1 VTHTRTCAPAAR
13 CGVREL
19 SLSLA
24 ALAGPGAGSR
34 SEQGSG
40 FCHGVNVR
48 LGDCTQVTFRPDTPS
63 SPPGRA
69 RCGVRAL
76 PGRLC
81 IVNEPSRHTRTEQG
95 RRSCVRT
102 QRANKRFTCK
112 SANVCGFV
120 LVENPLLDP
129 NLLGVVS
136 EPGLVLR
143 RSPLRARDRSGRGGG
158 PVQWSSNHSRP
169 INTAPCKWGVGGW
182 ASLRWCNG
190 QRFAPL
196 GWV

>member
-1 VTHTRTCAPAAR
+1 MTHTRTCAPAAR
-13 CGVREL
+13 CGVRER
-19 SLSLA
+19 SLSLTV
-24 ALAGPGAGSR
+24 LAGPGVAAR

-40 FCHGVNVR
+40 FGYGVNVR

-102 QRANKRFTCK
+102 QRVNTRFTCK
-112 SANVCGFV
+112 SVKVCGFV
-120 LVENPLLDP
+120 LFKNPLLDP

-136 EPGLVLR
+136 EPGLVPR
-143 RSPLRARDRSGRGGG
+143 RSPLRARTVVGAVVAQFR
-158 PVQWSSNHSRP
+158 SSNHSRP
-169 INTAPCKWGVGGW
+169 INMAPCKWGVGGQ
-182 ASLRWCNG
+182 A
-190 QRFAPL
+190 
-196 GWV
+196 

>member
-1 VTHTRTCAPAAR
+1 MFAPAAR
-13 CGVREL
+13 CGVREC
-19 SLSLA
+19 SLTLT
-24 ALAGPGAGSR
+24 ALAGPGAAAR
-34 SEQGSG
+34 SEQGG
-40 FCHGVNVR
+40 GIGCRVNVSP
-48 LGDCTQVTFRPDTPS
+48 GDCTEVTFRPDTPS
-63 SPPGRA
+63 SSPGRF

-76 PGRLC
+76 PGSLCSVNGPPRL
-81 IVNEPSRHTRTEQG
+81 TRTEQG
-95 RRSCVRT
+95 RRSGIRT
-102 QRANKRFTCK
+102 QRANKRLTCK
-112 SANVCGFV
+112 SVNVCGFV

-182 ASLRWCNG
+182 ASLRCNG
-190 QRFAPL
+190 L
-196 GWV
+196 HL